1 MTVVIQTE
9 LPETIDTEDYQLIRD
24 EMGIEEEP
32 PDGLIFHVATE
43 VDDHVRVIDVWEKRA
58 DLERFHSER
67 LIPNLLFVFGEDQ
80 VADGPRVTELP
91 VAGLTVVPGRHVFA

>member
-9 LPETIDTEDYQLIRD
+9 LPDTIDTEDYRLIRS
-24 EMGIEEEP
+24 EMGVEEEP

-43 VDDHVRVIDVWEKRA
+43 VDERVRVIDVWEDRSC
-58 DLERFHSER
+58 LERFHKER

-80 VADGPRVTELP
+80 VADGPQVSELP
-91 VAGLTVVPGRHVFA
+91 VAGLSMPHQDVFA